1 MNFRARFLIA
11 ASDMMAMATIVAVC
25 VLAFVAFHGA

>member
-11 ASDMMAMATIVAVC
+11 ASEVMAMATIVAMY
-25 VLAFVAFHGA
+25 VLAFVAFHAA